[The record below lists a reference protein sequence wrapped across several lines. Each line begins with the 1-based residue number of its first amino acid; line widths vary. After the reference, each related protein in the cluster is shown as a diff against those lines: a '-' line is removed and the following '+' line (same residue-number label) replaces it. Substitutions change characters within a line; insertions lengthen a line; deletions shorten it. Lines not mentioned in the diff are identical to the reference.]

1 MGVRLPTILG
11 KAIDDT
17 VKTLNDQSDEEK
29 ILDLVACI
37 DRMEDLM
44 EDLQNNQK
52 LRPIKDDGEGDIPLW
67 NKEIARFFRG
77 KDFMNAPWLF
87 AEAYKYRRSVGRLGA
102 LSFGSVTFP
111 VFSFVL
117 IEFLFVLGSL
127 AVCVWVCDGNRLHE
141 CFSISR
147 FWGDYDVFFRQK
159 VRCNH
164 SLSSFLLD
172 SNKPFPVLMEM
183 SFRSPWIV
191 RDVLEVR
198 TGRFR
203 ALDEVRGPF
212 QV

>member
-102 LSFGSVTFP
+102 LSFRSVTFP

-117 IEFLFVLGSL
+117 IEFVFVLG
-127 AVCVWVCDGNRLHE
+127 VGRWRCVSGCVTGIGCTSVSASPGSGVTMTS
-141 CFSISR
+141 FS
-147 FWGDYDVFFRQK
+147 
-159 VRCNH
+159 VRRCVAIT
-164 SLSSFLLD
+164 L
-172 SNKPFPVLMEM
+172 
-183 SFRSPWIV
+183 
-191 RDVLEVR
+191 
-198 TGRFR
+198 
-203 ALDEVRGPF
+203 
-212 QV
+212 